1 MHSVEIREVKNNKKE
16 YLSLLLLADEQEN
29 MIDRYLDRGIMYVLE
44 DDGIKSECVVTA
56 MKATVYWKSK
66 ILQRTQSIRG
76 MDMEKRLLP
85 F

>member
-44 DDGIKSECVVTA
+44 DDGIKSECVVTDEGDGILEI
-56 MKATVYWKSK
+56 KNIATA
-66 ILQRTQSIRG
+66 QSIRG